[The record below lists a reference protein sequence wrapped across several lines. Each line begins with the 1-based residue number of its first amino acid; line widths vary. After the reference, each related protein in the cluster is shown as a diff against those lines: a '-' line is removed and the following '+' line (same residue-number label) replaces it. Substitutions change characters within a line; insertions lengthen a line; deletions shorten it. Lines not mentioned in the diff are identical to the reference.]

1 MYVHLC
7 ACTHVHNIGMHVHTH
22 ASFIHP
28 LSHSFVHSCI
38 VLVHSPKHRSDAICH
53 VRFET
58 TSETHQ
64 RYTWLDGY
72 CCARESPKSNG
83 WVDNFVGTQ
92 TRQLKIWCM
101 SWYIRELGTCIW
113 RFWLNVCSR
122 QQLLWVLFITFPQRP
137 GRHYCRVSRR
147 TLKKSISKQEHSKRA
162 FLLRKIPLWPSAFVA
177 LIIAALEKVTW
188 LMKYFMCIHK
198 KPFLPRQS
206 HHVKNT

>member
-1 MYVHLC
+1 MNPTGFPSVSHAKDSHASCFRLHCVADCQFMICHVLFFFSSSSLCLLFYVFFSVFSSFHHHFCSPYFNCSSTLRILSPLTVKTCAWEYIHIFISMYIYIYIYMYIYVHLC

-58 TSETHQ
+58 TRETHQ

-83 WVDNFVGTQ
+83 
-92 TRQLKIWCM
+92 
-101 SWYIRELGTCIW
+101 
-113 RFWLNVCSR
+113 
-122 QQLLWVLFITFPQRP
+122 
-137 GRHYCRVSRR
+137 
-147 TLKKSISKQEHSKRA
+147 
-162 FLLRKIPLWPSAFVA
+162 
-177 LIIAALEKVTW
+177 
-188 LMKYFMCIHK
+188 
-198 KPFLPRQS
+198 
-206 HHVKNT
+206 